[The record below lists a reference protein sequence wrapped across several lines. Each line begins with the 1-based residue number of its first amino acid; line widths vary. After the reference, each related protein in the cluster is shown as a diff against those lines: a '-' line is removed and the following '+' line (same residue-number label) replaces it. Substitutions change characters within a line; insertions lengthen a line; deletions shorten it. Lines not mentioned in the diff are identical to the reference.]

1 LRFQRTDL
9 VLLHPPSVYDFRK
22 MLLPP
27 RPIADLVPS
36 GALFE
41 MFPIGFSFLGEYLER
56 NGMKVRVANLAVR
69 MLEEPRFDPARFI
82 ARTAPRAFGVGFHW
96 LPHAQGALQT
106 AKICKREHPDVPVIM
121 GGYSA
126 TLFHQELMEHPE
138 VDYVVRGD
146 SGEEPLLRLMQAL
159 AGDGDVS
166 AVPNLTYRDESG
178 RTVSSELSWVPADLS
193 HLGAN
198 YLYMIRSAI
207 RNADYRGVR
216 AFKGWW
222 SYPVAAVL
230 TVKGCTRS
238 CTFCG
243 GSAYAMKNCFGRTGI
258 ALRKPSEVAA
268 DLASI
273 ASFTSAPV
281 FVIGDIRQP
290 GEDYA
295 NEVLERLSRTPVK
308 NHVVLELFEPAGRQ
322 FFSRAAAALP
332 NFDIELSCETHD
344 EEIRRRSGKP
354 YSNAAIE
361 ECIGAALAAGCSKF
375 DLFFMIGLAGQDP
388 ASVMDTV
395 SWCDSLLAG
404 HGRRLNP
411 LIGVL
416 APFLDPGSLA
426 REEAD
431 SRGYRVLLHTLD
443 DHVKAL
449 LEPHWRDL
457 LGYETDCMSRQDIVD
472 ATYRALREL
481 NRVKAKHGQIDAT
494 YASEMEGFLD
504 DNVAML
510 DRLDRI
516 NDMDDAALRDAELAT
531 LKKEADSLRARGELV
546 KEELTWP
553 LEGPAFRY
561 GSIAMMLLK
570 GRRAT

>member
-1 LRFQRTDL
+1 LRFRQTDL
-9 VLLHPPSVYDFRK
+9 LLLHPPSVYDFRK

-36 GALFE
+36 GAQFE

-56 NGMKVRVANLAVR
+56 HGFKVRVANLAVR
-69 MLEEPRFDPARFI
+69 MLEEPRFDAEAFI
-82 ARTAPRAFGVGFHW
+82 ARARPGAFGIGFHW
-96 LPHAQGALQT
+96 LPHAQGALEI
-106 AKICKREHPDVPVIM
+106 ASICKRLHPDIPVIM

-126 TLFHQELMEHPE
+126 TVFHSELMEHPQ

-146 SGEEPLLRLMQAL
+146 SGEEPLLRLMQAI
-159 AGDGDVS
+159 ARDEDVS
-166 AVPNLTYRDESG
+166 EVPNLTYRDRSG
-178 RTVSSELSWVPADLS
+178 GTVSTELSWVPTDLS
-193 HLGAN
+193 HLGDN
-198 YLYMIRSAI
+198 YLYMIRSAV
-207 RNADYRGVR
+207 RHADVRGVR

-230 TVKGCTRS
+230 TVKGCTRG
-238 CTFCG
+238 CAFCG
-243 GSAYAMKNCFGRTGI
+243 GSAYAMKNCFNRTGL
-258 ALRKPSEVAA
+258 ALRQPAEVAS

-273 ASFTSAPV
+273 ASFTTAPV

-295 NEVLERLSRTPVK
+295 GEVLERISRTQVL
-308 NHVVLELFEPAGRQ
+308 NHVVLELFEPAGGD
-322 FFSRAAAALP
+322 FFDGVASALP
-332 NFDIELSCETHD
+332 NFAIELSPETHD
-344 EEIRRRSGKP
+344 EGIRRRCGKT
-354 YSNAAIE
+354 YSNSAIE
-361 ECIGAALAAGCSKF
+361 ECIRAALERGCSKF
-375 DLFFMIGLAGQDP
+375 DLFFMIGLAGQNK

-404 HGRRLNP
+404 HGPRLNP
-411 LIGVL
+411 LIGPL

-426 REEAD
+426 REQAA

-472 ATYRALREL
+472 ATYRALGEL
-481 NRVKAKHGQIDAT
+481 NRARERHGQITAEF
-494 YASEMEGFLD
+494 ASEMEGFLEA
-504 DNVAML
+504 NVAML
-510 DRLDRI
+510 SRLDQI
-516 NDMDDAALRDAELAT
+516 NEMDDAALRRAQLAG
-531 LKKEADSLRARGELV
+531 LKDEADRLRARGELV
-546 KEELTWP
+546 KEQLTWP

-561 GSIAMMLLK
+561 GSIARRLLA
-570 GRRAT
+570 GRRTA